1 MLELLTGHGLVQ
13 LPWWG
18 YLILALSLSHVT
30 IACVT
35 LFLHRS
41 QAHRSVDFHPAVNH
55 VMRFWLWLTTGMV
68 TKEWVAIHR
77 KHHAKCET
85 ADDPHSPA
93 FKGILSVLLRGADLY
108 RNEAYNEAT
117 LEDYGRGTPGD
128 ALEQRLYSRHPSI
141 GIAVLLVLEYVLLG
155 FFGIALWALQMMW
168 IPFFAAGVVNGIGHF
183 GGYRNFATDDD
194 STNFC
199 NVGVLIGGE
208 EMHNNH
214 HAFPS
219 SAKFSIKWW
228 EFDVGWLYIRVLRAL
243 GLARVLRLAPMPK
256 RTSAHDGPLDL
267 KTAAALFHGRLHVMR
282 EYAATVVVPVV
293 RAELAVAEGAHRQ
306 LLLRAR
312 RAMLRHERHVSAKDR
327 ATLKRVLVNN
337 PRLKQVHEFNH
348 RLHKLWS
355 THHGDHHH
363 LCSSLRE
370 WCTQAEATGLHKLQ
384 EFSRRIQGYA
394 LKPTLAVA
402 RLPVENV

>member
-1 MLELLTGHGLVQ
+1 MLELLTGQGLVQ

-18 YLILALSLSHVT
+18 YLILALSLSHAT

-55 VMRFWLWLTTGMV
+55 VMRFWLWLTTGMI

-85 ADDPHSPA
+85 TDDPHSPA
-93 FKGILSVLLRGADLY
+93 FKGIRSVLLRGADLY
-108 RNEAYNEAT
+108 RDETYNEET
-117 LEDYGRGTPGD
+117 MRNYGRGTPSD
-128 ALEQRLYSRHPSI
+128 ALERRLYSRHPSV
-141 GIAVLLVLEYVLLG
+141 GIASLLVVEYALFG
-155 FFGIALWALQMMW
+155 FFGITLWALQMMW
-168 IPFFAAGVVNGIGHF
+168 IPFFAAGVVNGLGHF

-194 STNFC
+194 STNFS
-199 NVGVLIGGE
+199 NVGLLIGGE

-219 SAKFSIKWW
+219 SAKFSMKWW

-243 GLARVLRLAPMPK
+243 GLARVLRLAPMPE
-256 RTSAHDGPLDL
+256 RGAAQNGLLDM
-267 KTAAALFHGRLHVMR
+267 KTAAALFHSRLHVMR

-306 LLLRAR
+306 LLLRAK

-327 ATLKRVLVNN
+327 AMLKRVLLRN
-337 PRLKQVHEFNH
+337 PKLKQVHEFNNK
-348 RLHKLWS
+348 LHELWGA
-355 THHGDHHH
+355 HHGDDHH
-363 LCSSLRE
+363 LCDSLRA
-370 WCTQAEATGLHKLQ
+370 WCLQAEATGLYKLQ

-402 RLPVENV
+402 RLPA

>member
-1 MLELLTGHGLVQ
+1 M
-13 LPWWG
+13 
-18 YLILALSLSHVT
+18 
-30 IACVT
+30 
-35 LFLHRS
+35 
-41 QAHRSVDFHPAVNH
+41 
-55 VMRFWLWLTTGMV
+55 
-68 TKEWVAIHR
+68 
-77 KHHAKCET
+77 
-85 ADDPHSPA
+85 
-93 FKGILSVLLRGADLY
+93 LLRGADLY

-117 LEDYGRGTPGD
+117 LRDYGRGTPND
-128 ALEQRLYSRHPSI
+128 AIERRLYSRYPSI
-141 GIAVLLVLEYVLLG
+141 GIATLLVLEYALFG
-155 FFGIALWALQMMW
+155 FFGITLWALQMMW

-183 GGYRNFATDDD
+183 SGYRNFATDDD

-199 NVGVLIGGE
+199 NVGILIGGE

-243 GLARVLRLAPMPK
+243 GLARILRLAPVPK
-256 RTSAHDGPLDL
+256 RGQEHDTPLDL

-293 RAELAVAEGAHRQ
+293 RAELAAAEGAHRK
-306 LLLRAR
+306 LLLRAK

-327 ATLKRVLVNN
+327 ATLKRVLLRN
-337 PRLKQVHEFNH
+337 PRLKQVHEFNR
-348 RLHKLWS
+348 RLHELWGA
-355 THHGDHHH
+355 HHGDHDR
-363 LCSSLRE
+363 LCHSLRE
-370 WCTQAEATGLHKLQ
+370 WCRQAEESGLYKLQ

-402 RLPVENV
+402 RLPV